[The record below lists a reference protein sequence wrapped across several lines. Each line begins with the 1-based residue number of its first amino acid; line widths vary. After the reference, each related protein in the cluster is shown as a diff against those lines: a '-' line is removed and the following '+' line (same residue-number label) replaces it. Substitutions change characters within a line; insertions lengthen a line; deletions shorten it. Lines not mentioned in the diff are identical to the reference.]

1 MAKRSDINLIP
12 TELQQQRKT
21 EEVRKSFNL
30 AGLGV
35 FIILGVI
42 SLVFFGY
49 RLRLGI
55 DFQSQ
60 EKSVNRELEK
70 IKDLSSLEQ
79 DAKRLKIKS
88 DAVGKIFKNQNNFS
102 ILLDTLS
109 ESTPKDVTI
118 SNFATVGENKIGI
131 TGSAQSYVSLANF
144 ILTSLDPTFGGKI
157 FNGAD
162 LTSVSLD
169 DVNGRIKFTLV
180 FYLKSS
186 VLMKEK

>member
-12 TELQQQRKT
+12 TELRQQRKT

-30 AGLGV
+30 IGLGV
-35 FIILGVI
+35 FTILSVV
-42 SLVFFGY
+42 SLLFFVF
-49 RLRLGI
+49 RLKLRD
-55 DFQSQ
+55 DFQAQ

-70 IKDLSSLEQ
+70 INDLSSVEQ
-79 DAKRLKIKS
+79 DAKRLKIKY
-88 DAVGKIFKNQNNFS
+88 DAVSKVFKNQNNFS
-102 ILLDTLS
+102 VLLDNLA

-118 SNFATVGENKIGI
+118 SNFATVGENKVGI
-131 TGSAQSYVSLANF
+131 NGNAQSYVSLANF
-144 ILTSLDPTFGGKI
+144 ILTALDPTFGGKI

-169 DVNGRIKFTLV
+169 DVNGRVKFTLV
-180 FYLKSS
+180 FYLKSA